1 MPRYIDGPEVKFT
14 RRDGIFVD
22 AEFYSGE
29 KFEGLELHRM
39 FPITGLS
46 RYISLIDSEG
56 EEIAVIRNI
65 DNLLPESKEAVEQCL
80 DEYYNDPADKAIHKD
95 ARKIPYLDVDGRD
108 GQGNMHL

>member
-46 RYISLIDSEG
+46 RYITLIDSEG
-56 EEIAVIRNI
+56 E
-65 DNLLPESKEAVEQCL
+65 
-80 DEYYNDPADKAIHKD
+80 
-95 ARKIPYLDVDGRD
+95 
-108 GQGNMHL
+108 